1 MATSGTVGQT
11 VLDTARVIE
20 HAFRRCKVPT
30 SRQTAES
37 VQIAKDNLYLLLA
50 HLSNK
55 GLNLWCVER
64 QYVGLKTAQATYA
77 ASTGTI
83 DVLNLIYSQP
93 TQAAGTN
100 ATTATSIT
108 TTLSASTQIQ
118 RIGVKLSAVSA
129 SDTLTLASSDDG
141 VIWTTAL
148 TETKTDWAADTWYW
162 FNLDPAVTAGRFRA
176 TFGQNATFTEFY
188 LASAIYDLPVVQW
201 NRDTFAS
208 INNKTQPGRPST
220 TYYFEKMLTPR
231 VTLWPVP
238 NNDYDHLTMFIHRQV
253 QDVGTL
259 VQQIEVPQRWVEA
272 IIWQLAVRL
281 CYELDGVDPNVLSVV
296 MQMAE
301 KIELETVREETDS
314 APIYLSSN
322 IRVYT
327 A

>member
-30 SRQTAES
+30 ARQTAES
-37 VQIAKDNLYLLLA
+37 VQIAKDNLYLLLT

-55 GLNLWCVER
+55 GLNLWCVE
-64 QYVGLKTAQATYA
+64 QAYVGLETAQATYEA
-77 ASTGTI
+77 PTGTI
-83 DVLNLIYSQP
+83 DVLNLVYSQP
-93 TQAAGTN
+93 TQTVGTET
-100 ATTATSIT
+100 TTATSIT
-108 TTLSASTQIQ
+108 TALSATTQIQ
-118 RIGVKLSAVSA
+118 RVGLKFSAGTA

-141 VIWTTAL
+141 STWTTIR
-148 TETKTDWAADTWYW
+148 TETKTDWTTDTWYW
-162 FNLDPAVTAGRFRA
+162 FSLDPAITARYFRA
-176 TFGQNATFTEFY
+176 TFGQNTTFTEFY
-188 LASAIYDLPVVQW
+188 LASAIYDLPIVQW
-201 NRDTFAS
+201 NRDTFAT
-208 INNKTQPGRPST
+208 INNRTQAGRPST
-220 TYYFEKMLTPR
+220 TYYFEKLLTPR

-281 CYELDGVDPNVLSVV
+281 CYELDGVDPNVLGMV